1 MSIRHRQPMSVTV
14 SSADAKAG
22 IVPQGCAG
30 AQGLMREHA
39 KVRRVGLVP
48 VDDPVYVEE
57 MSRQAA
63 AHRRLGPRQDPGDL
77 YRASGQVEEAVRSW
91 LGARLP
97 LLEERV
103 VDAELLPGGE
113 RAYVRRFQELDA
125 VIGRDGLPERVVE
138 MKFSASGSAVR
149 RGLSQLGR
157 ARGLLR
163 HRWPGVAGLLV
174 LVEANRTGVELDL
187 ERLREVAIIDPA
199 ALEHPEGLPTMALL
213 VLGAQELADHLDP
226 EARALVERG
235 HDEGD
240 ALTAARRA
248 RAALANE
255 AEAGARDV
263 PAAVPRVIEVPPSA
277 MFDGGDADAETSP
290 FAALAGLQFEARG
303 DPEPP
308 DGAP

>member
-1 MSIRHRQPMSVTV
+1 
-14 SSADAKAG
+14 
-22 IVPQGCAG
+22 
-30 AQGLMREHA
+30 MREHA
-39 KVRRVGLVP
+39 KVRRVDLVR
-48 VDDPVYVEE
+48 VDDPDYVEE

-63 AHRRLGPRQDPGDL
+63 AHRRLGPRHDPGDL
-77 YRASGQVEEAVRSW
+77 YRASGHVEGAVRSW
-91 LGARLP
+91 LAARLP
-97 LLEERV
+97 LLAERV
-103 VDAELLPGGE
+103 VDADVLPAGE

-125 VIGRDGLPERVVE
+125 VIGRAGVPERVVE

-163 HRWPGVAGLLV
+163 HRWPAVAGLLV

-187 ERLREVAIIDPA
+187 DRLRDVAVIESA
-199 ALEHPEGLPTMALL
+199 ALEGPDPLPAMALL
-213 VLGAQELADHLDP
+213 VLGAPELADHLDA

-248 RAALANE
+248 RAALAVE
-255 AEAGARDV
+255 AEAGAGEAA
-263 PAAVPRVIEVPPSA
+263 PAAPRAMEASPSA
-277 MFDGGDADAETSP
+277 IFDGGDAAAETSP
-290 FAALAGLQFEARG
+290 FAALAGLQFETVN

-308 DGAP
+308 DGAS

>member
-1 MSIRHRQPMSVTV
+1 
-14 SSADAKAG
+14 
-22 IVPQGCAG
+22 
-30 AQGLMREHA
+30 MREHA
-39 KVRRVGLVP
+39 KVRRVGLVR

-77 YRASGQVEEAVRSW
+77 YRASGHVEGAVRSW
-91 LGARLP
+91 LAARLP

-103 VDAELLPGGE
+103 VDADVLPAGE

-125 VIGRDGLPERVVE
+125 VIGRAGVPERVVE
-138 MKFSASGSAVR
+138 MKFSASGSAAR

-174 LVEANRTGVELDL
+174 LVEANRTGVELDF
-187 ERLREVAIIDPA
+187 ERLREVAVIDSA
-199 ALEHPEGLPTMALL
+199 GLEDPERLPPMALL
-213 VLGAQELADHLDP
+213 VLGAPELADHLDA

-248 RAALANE
+248 RAAQAVE
-255 AEAGARDV
+255 EEGGAR
-263 PAAVPRVIEVPPSA
+263 PATQAAPRAVETSPSA
-277 MFDGGDADAETSP
+277 MFDGGDAAAETSP
-290 FAALAGLQFEARG
+290 FAALAGIQFEALG

-308 DGAP
+308 DDAP